1 MKKNAPEKWIKAKL
15 TAGFLIV
22 FVIALLFFG
31 ISYVSVVRVI
41 KNQSYNDSFPQKMVL
56 LNRVLSQ
63 MIEAEGYG
71 RIYGITEDPK
81 FKELYQT
88 KRDSIEILVNDLH
101 QYFSDPLALSQIDTI
116 QGLFSEKEQLM
127 ESLIQINI
135 INKYRKQYGE
145 LISIIPDTLEYEI
158 TTTKYTSTFI
168 DSMEKKGAPIKR
180 NTLQKLSDFLTGKKP
195 EETKYKVP
203 VIEQRIDS
211 SKVSHVRKDSTL
223 IQVKRELSQF
233 QAQQARFTRALSTQ
247 EQQLV
252 KLDNQIMNKIREVV
266 QSLEDEAFK
275 VSATKSQEMEQMRGK
290 TFNQLIYL
298 GISALI
304 IFAIFILWVNRDIL
318 RSRRLNDQLRT
329 SKDKV
334 DELLKVKEQ
343 FLANMSHEIRTP
355 LTSVIGFA
363 ELLAEGLA
371 HKPQA
376 DMAKTLLS
384 SARHLHRMVNEI
396 LDFSRIEANMV
407 NLSEDEFEARELM
420 KEVYEEMKLAAQNKK
435 IGFSF
440 EVEEQLPAFSTDRMR
455 LKQVLINLVGNAIK
469 FTQEGYV
476 KFTVKRDGQK
486 LAFAVT
492 DSGIGIPEDQKEEI
506 FEEFSQVD
514 NSKTKQTGGTGLGL
528 SISRRLIKLMGGT
541 IWLESQEGKGSTF
554 HFTIPLKE
562 AIGNQLQDDV
572 IVPDF
577 LTGKKVL
584 CIDDDPL
591 VHQLLEAL
599 IRDMNGEKVSAY
611 TPVEALNYLK
621 KDTFDLIVSD
631 VQMPD
636 TDGISL
642 ARTIR
647 KECSS
652 YTPVLIL
659 TANLSESRMEEISL
673 IENVWAMP
681 KPFTRKSLALKFH
694 AIINGKDM
702 EDQERNEN
710 TRASF
715 SLDEIKTFSGDD
727 DELLRTV
734 TETFIL
740 NADESIALLKNKEKE
755 NDIPEIRRTAH
766 KLLTGFRQFAISDG
780 VVILKHLET
789 AEDDPSKRDTLRASI
804 IALSQ
809 LWNDVRARISEVVL
823 S

>member
-81 FKELYQT
+81 FKELYHN

-101 QYFSDPLALSQIDTI
+101 QYFNDSLALSQIDTI
-116 QGLFSEKEQLM
+116 QGLFTEKEQLM

-135 INKYRKQYGE
+135 INQYRKQYGE
-145 LISIIPDTLEYEI
+145 LISVIPDTLEYEI
-158 TTTKYTSTFI
+158 TTTKYTSTFV

-195 EETKYKVP
+195 EPTKYKVP
-203 VIEQRIDS
+203 VIEQRVDS

-223 IQVKRELSQF
+223 IQIKRELSQF
-233 QAQQARFTRALSTQ
+233 QAQQARFNRALSTQ

-266 QSLEDEAFK
+266 QLLEDEAFHM
-275 VSATKSQEMEQMRGK
+275 SAIKSQEMEQMRGK

-304 IFAIFILWVNRDIL
+304 IFALFILWVNRDIL
-318 RSRRLNDQLRT
+318 RSRRLNDQLRS

-363 ELLAEGLA
+363 ELLSEGLA
-371 HKPQA
+371 DKPQA
-376 DMAKTLLS
+376 EMAKTLLS

-407 NLSEDEFEARELM
+407 NLSEDEIEANELM
-420 KEVYEEMKLAAQNKK
+420 KEVFEEMKLAAQNKK

-440 EVEEQLPAFSTDRMR
+440 EVEEGLPDFSTDRMR

-476 KFTVKRDGQK
+476 KFVVRREDHK

-492 DSGIGIPEDQKEEI
+492 DTGIGIPEDQKEEI

-528 SISRRLIKLMGGT
+528 SISRRLIKLMGGA
-541 IWLESQEGKGSTF
+541 IWLEGEEGKGSTF

-562 AIGNQLQDDV
+562 GTGNQLKDEV
-572 IVPDF
+572 ITPDF
-577 LTGKKVL
+577 LAGKKVL

-599 IRDMNGEKVSAY
+599 IRDMNGEKTSAY

-621 KDTFDLIVSD
+621 KETFDLIVSD

-647 KECSS
+647 KEFSS

-659 TANLSESRMEEISL
+659 TANLSESRMEEISQ

-681 KPFTRKSLALKFH
+681 KPFTRISLAQKFH
-694 AIINGKDM
+694 AILNGKDI
-702 EDQERNEN
+702 EDLEQKER
-710 TRASF
+710 TQASF

-740 NADESIALLKNKEKE
+740 NADESIASLKKMEKE
-755 NDIPEIRRTAH
+755 NDVPGIRKTAH
-766 KLLTGFRQFAISDG
+766 KMLTGFRQFAISDG

-789 AEDDPSKRDTLRASI
+789 AEDDPSKRDTIRASI

-809 LWNDVRARISEVVL
+809 LWNDVRTKINEEVL

>member
-41 KNQSYNDSFPQKMVL
+41 KNQSYNDNFPQKMVL

-81 FKELYQT
+81 FKELYHN
-88 KRDSIEILVNDLH
+88 KRDSIEILVNNLH
-101 QYFSDPLALSQIDTI
+101 QYFTDTLALNQIDTI
-116 QGLFSEKEQLM
+116 QSLFSEKEQLM

-145 LISIIPDTLEYEI
+145 LISVIPDSLEYEI
-158 TTTKYTSTFI
+158 TYTKYTSTFT
-168 DSMEKKGAPIKR
+168 DSIEKKGTPVKR
-180 NTLQKLSDFLTGKKP
+180 KTLQKLSDFLTGKKP
-195 EETKYKVP
+195 EPTKYKVP
-203 VIEQRIDS
+203 VIEQRVDS
-211 SKVSHVRKDSTL
+211 SKVSHIRKDSTL
-223 IQVKRELSQF
+223 IQIKRELSQY

-266 QSLEDEAFK
+266 QSLEDEAFRM
-275 VSATKSQEMEQMRGK
+275 SAVKSQEMESMRGK

-304 IFAIFILWVNRDIL
+304 IFALFILWVNRDIL
-318 RSRRLNDQLRT
+318 RSRRLNDQLRS

-334 DELLKVKEQ
+334 DQLLKVKEQ

-363 ELLAEGLA
+363 ELLSEGLA
-371 HKPQA
+371 DKPQA
-376 DMAKTLLS
+376 NMAKTLLS

-407 NLSEDEFEARELM
+407 NLSEDEIKANELM
-420 KEVYEEMKLAAQNKK
+420 KEVFEEMKLAAQNKK

-440 EVEEQLPAFSTDRMR
+440 EVEEGLADFSADRMR

-476 KFTVKRDGQK
+476 KFSVKREDHK

-492 DSGIGIPEDQKEEI
+492 DTGIGIPEDQKEEI

-514 NSKTKQTGGTGLGL
+514 NSKTKQTSGTGLGL
-528 SISRRLIKLMGGT
+528 SISKRLIKLMGGA
-541 IWLESQEGKGSTF
+541 IWLESEEGSGSTF
-554 HFTIPLKE
+554 HFTIPMKE
-562 AIGNQLQDDV
+562 AIGNQLSDEV
-572 IVPDF
+572 IAPDF

-599 IRDMNGEKVSAY
+599 IHDMNGEKISAY

-621 KDTFDLIVSD
+621 KETFDLIVSD

-647 KECSS
+647 KEFSS

-659 TANLSESRMEEISL
+659 TANLSESRVEEISL

-681 KPFTRKSLALKFH
+681 KPFTRKSLAQKFH
-694 AIINGKDM
+694 AILNGKDI
-702 EDQERNEN
+702 EDLERKER
-710 TRASF
+710 TQASF

-727 DELLRTV
+727 NELLRTV

-740 NADESIALLKNKEKE
+740 NADESIALLKMMEKE
-755 NDIPEIRRTAH
+755 NDIPGIRKTAH

-780 VVILKHLET
+780 VVILKQLEI
-789 AEDDPSKRDTLRASI
+789 ADDSPSKRDIIRASI

-809 LWNDVRARISEVVL
+809 LWNDVRALISGEVL

>member
-15 TAGFLIV
+15 TASFLIV
-22 FVIALLFFG
+22 FVIALMFFG

-41 KNQSYNDSFPQKMVL
+41 KNQSYSDSFPQKMVL

-81 FKELYQT
+81 FKQLYQD
-88 KRDSIEILVNDLH
+88 KRDSIEISVNELH
-101 QYFSDPLALSQIDTI
+101 KYFTDSLALSQIDTI
-116 QGLFSEKEQLM
+116 SELFKEKEQLM

-145 LISIIPDTLEYEI
+145 LISIIPDSLEYEI
-158 TTTKYTSTFI
+158 RYTKYTSTFT
-168 DSMEKKGAPIKR
+168 DSIEKTGVPLKR
-180 NTLQKLSDFLTGKKP
+180 NTLQKLSDFLTGNQP
-195 EETKYKVP
+195 EPRKYKVP

-211 SKVSHVRKDSTL
+211 SKVSHIRKDSTL

-233 QAQQARFTRALSTQ
+233 QAQQARFANAMSKQ

-252 KLDNQIMNKIREVV
+252 RLDNQIMNKIREVV
-266 QSLEDEAFK
+266 QSLEDEVFRM
-275 VSATKSQEMEQMRGK
+275 SAVKSREMEFMRGK

-304 IFAIFILWVNRDIL
+304 IFAVFILWINRDII
-318 RSRRLNDQLRT
+318 RSRRLNEQLRS

-363 ELLAEGLA
+363 ELLSEGLA
-371 HKPQA
+371 DKPQA
-376 DMAKTLLS
+376 NMASTLLS

-407 NLSEDEFEARELM
+407 NLSEDEVEAENLM
-420 KEVYEEMKLAAQNKK
+420 KEVYEEMRLAAQNKK
-435 IGFSF
+435 IGFSY
-440 EVEEQLPAFSTDRMR
+440 EVEAGLPNFSADRMR

-476 KFTVKRDGQK
+476 KFSVSVEDRK
-486 LAFAVT
+486 LAFQVT
-492 DSGIGIPEDQKEEI
+492 DTGIGIPEDQKEEI

-528 SISRRLIKLMGGT
+528 SISKRLIKLMGGA
-541 IWLESQEGKGSTF
+541 IWLESIEGTGSTF

-562 AIGNQLQDDV
+562 ATGNKLNDEV
-572 IVPDF
+572 IAPDF
-577 LTGKKVL
+577 LTGKKIL

-599 IRDMNGEKVSAY
+599 IHDMNGKKTSAY
-611 TPVEALNYLK
+611 TPVEAINHLK
-621 KDTFDLIVSD
+621 KETFDLIVSD

-647 KECSS
+647 KEFSS

-681 KPFTRKSLALKFH
+681 KPFTRRALALKFH
-694 AIINGKDM
+694 AILNGKDI
-702 EDQERNEN
+702 EDTVRKEKTQAR
-710 TRASF
+710 F
-715 SLDEIKTFSGDD
+715 SLDEIKTFSGEDN
-727 DELLRTV
+727 ELLRTV

-740 NADESIALLKNKEKE
+740 NADESIALLKNQEKQ
-755 NDIPEIRRTAH
+755 NDVPGIRKTAH
-766 KLLTGFRQFAISDG
+766 RMLTGFRQFAISEG
-780 VVILKHLET
+780 VIILKRLEV
-789 AEDDPSKRDTLRASI
+789 ADDNPTQRDTIRASI

-809 LWNDVRARISEVVL
+809 LWNEIRTLLSEEIL

>member
-41 KNQSYNDSFPQKMVL
+41 KNQSYNDNFPQKMVL

-71 RIYGITEDPK
+71 RIYSITEDPK
-81 FKELYQT
+81 FKDLYHN
-88 KRDSIEILVNDLH
+88 KRDSIEILVNNLH
-101 QYFSDPLALSQIDTI
+101 QYFTDSLALSQIDTI
-116 QGLFSEKEQLM
+116 QGLFAEKEQLM

-168 DSMEKKGAPIKR
+168 DSMEKQGAPVKR
-180 NTLQKLSDFLTGKKP
+180 KTLQKLSDFLTGKKP
-195 EETKYKVP
+195 EPTKYKVP

-211 SKVSHVRKDSTL
+211 SKTSHVRKDSTL
-223 IQVKRELSQF
+223 IQIKRELAQF
-233 QAQQARFTRALSTQ
+233 QAQQARFTRALSSQ

-266 QSLEDEAFK
+266 QSLEDEAFHM
-275 VSATKSQEMEQMRGK
+275 SAVKSQEMEQMRGK

-304 IFAIFILWVNRDIL
+304 IFALFILWVNRDIL
-318 RSRRLNDQLRT
+318 RSRRLNDQLRS

-363 ELLAEGLA
+363 ELLSEGLSN
-371 HKPQA
+371 KPQA
-376 DMAKTLLS
+376 NMAKTLLS

-407 NLSEDEFEARELM
+407 NLSEDEIKPNELM
-420 KEVYEEMKLAAQNKK
+420 KEVFEEMKLAAQNKK

-440 EVEEQLPAFSTDRMR
+440 EVEEGLADFSADRMR

-476 KFTVKRDGQK
+476 KFSVKREDHK

-492 DSGIGIPEDQKEEI
+492 DTGIGIPEDQKEEI

-528 SISRRLIKLMGGT
+528 SISKRLIKLMGGA
-541 IWLESQEGKGSTF
+541 IWLESEEGTGSTF
-554 HFTIPLKE
+554 HFTIQMKE
-562 AIGNQLQDDV
+562 ATGNQLNDEV
-572 IVPDF
+572 IAPDF
-577 LTGKKVL
+577 LTGKKIL

-599 IRDMNGEKVSAY
+599 IHDMNGEKISAY

-621 KDTFDLIVSD
+621 KETFDLIVSD

-647 KECSS
+647 KEFSS

-659 TANLSESRMEEISL
+659 TANLSESRVEEISL

-681 KPFTRKSLALKFH
+681 KPFTRKSLAQKFH
-694 AIINGKDM
+694 AILNGKDI
-702 EDQERNEN
+702 EDLERKER
-710 TRASF
+710 TQASF

-727 DELLRTV
+727 IELLRTV

-740 NADESIALLKNKEKE
+740 NADESIALLKMMEKE
-755 NDIPEIRRTAH
+755 NDIPGIRKTAH

-780 VVILKHLET
+780 VVILKQLEV
-789 AEDDPSKRDTLRASI
+789 AEDDPSKRDIIRASI

-809 LWNDVRARISEVVL
+809 LWNDVRALLREDIL